1 MGVSNILISLPLE
14 VKKIIEALNSRGY
27 AAYAV
32 GGCVRD
38 MIMGNIPN
46 DFDITTSALPENII
60 DVFESLG
67 IRTIPTGIKHGTV
80 SVYTSGKIYEITTF
94 RTDGD
99 YKDSRHPESVS
110 FTDKLSDDLVR
121 RDFTINAMAADIDGK
136 LYDLYGGVDDINIKI
151 IRCVGDPE
159 KRFSEYALRILRGVR
174 FSSRLSFEIENDTF
188 CAAKA
193 LGYKLENISV
203 ERKIS
208 ELSGIL
214 LSSSANAGIKAIFE
228 LGIENYI
235 IEGLKYPV
243 IDIDICPESFECR
256 MAALLYGSENIDLSS
271 LKLSNQQKNDISKL
285 LQKPSFEHSEIFAR
299 KLLRDYK
306 HLAIDVCLLYG
317 RNDVADLVREQT
329 EKNACTSISRL
340 AINGNDVIGLEI
352 DKKNI
357 SKALDFALCKVI
369 EAPEFNQTDFLLEY
383 IKNNFK

>member
-1 MGVSNILISLPLE
+1 MSNILISLPLE

-136 LYDLYGGVDDINIKI
+136 LYDLYGGVDDINNKI

-159 KRFSEYALRILRGVR
+159 KRFSEDALRILRGVR

-208 ELSGIL
+208 ELSSIL

-285 LQKPSFEHSEIFAR
+285 LQKPSFEYSEIFAR

-317 RNDVADLVREQT
+317 RNDIADLVREQT